1 MRRSALLAA
10 LAVLFSAGARA
21 QAPKIT
27 PAGDPSVKD
36 DTIYK
41 LRVDPK
47 AYTDQRYVYLLDD
60 GVIRM
65 EADGSGSRTYRQ
77 VLQILTPEGA
87 EAWGEQQFGYSK
99 DREKLTIN
107 WVRVLD
113 STGKVISSKPV
124 HEQESLAP
132 VAMEAPVYSDE
143 MIHRISLGGVAP
155 GTTVDYSYTVET
167 TKPLIPGDFYTYW
180 SVLTGLQTQRSRFI
194 VDLPADMTPRI
205 VERHLTFKRQESE
218 VKGRRVYMWATQ
230 DLKKTEREPYA
241 PDSSYGMGIAVAAPR
256 TWSDVAHWYA
266 PLAQGRYEL
275 TPAIEARAAEIV
287 AGAKTRDDTLS
298 KLYRWVAQDFRYV
311 SLSLG
316 IGGYQPHPPS
326 MVFENKY
333 GDCKDKAT
341 FFVAVARKMGYQAFP
356 VLLSSSGGVDTLT
369 PSAQQFDHMIA
380 AVAKPG
386 GGFQFLDL
394 TAEIVPYGDL
404 PPDEQGEFGLLVHDD
419 GTPTEVRFP
428 ESPASAN
435 RATVTIVGELTVQGG
450 FNGKWTT
457 TATGNLQYE
466 MRQQMSGTTKPDSA
480 ARARMTLA
488 VANSL
493 VPGSTGDSLQLFEGR
508 DLNAVPRYSV
518 VIHGGKLITN
528 AGGTM
533 ILKLPIDNFAQTNTV
548 SSLEA
553 RGPRKKPVSS
563 TRVWG
568 PDESVQELRLTLPV
582 GWRAKLPD
590 DVQTTSIFGTYE
602 ANYSQ
607 VGRELRVRRR
617 RSGTTGVFPATSFP
631 VLLDFLRE
639 LSKDDVEVIVL
650 DKQ

>member
-10 LAVLFSAGARA
+10 FAVLLAAGASA
-21 QAPKIT
+21 QAPWIT
-27 PAGDPSVKD
+27 PAGDPSVQD

-41 LRVDPK
+41 LRVNPK
-47 AYTDQRYVYLLDD
+47 DYADQRYVFLLDD
-60 GVIRM
+60 GVIRLQ
-65 EADGSGSRTYRQ
+65 ADGTGTRTFRQ
-77 VLQILTPEGA
+77 VVQVLTPEGA

-99 DREKLTIN
+99 DRERLTIN

-124 HEQESLAP
+124 HEQESLAS

-155 GTTVDYSYTVET
+155 GTIVDYSITIET
-167 TKPLIPGDFYTYW
+167 TEPTVAGDFFLTW
-180 SVLTGLQTQRSRFI
+180 SVITGEQTQRSRYI
-194 VDLPADMTPRI
+194 VDLPASVTPRI
-205 VERHLTFKRQESE
+205 VERHLDFKRQDT
-218 VKGRRVYMWATQ
+218 VVNGRHVYVWAKQ
-230 DLKKTEREPYA
+230 DIKKPQREPYA
-241 PDSSYGMGIAVAAPR
+241 PDSSYGMGILVAAPQ

-266 PLAQGRYEL
+266 SLAKGRYEI
-275 TPAIEARAAEIV
+275 TPPIVARATEVI

-326 MVFENKY
+326 MVFANKY

-341 FFVAVARKMGYQAFP
+341 FFVAVARKFGYDAYP
-356 VLLSSSGGVDTLT
+356 VLLSASGGVDTLT

-386 GGFQFLDL
+386 GGYQFLDL

-428 ESPASAN
+428 TLPANAN
-435 RATVTIVGELTVQGG
+435 RSSVSLIGELTVSGG
-450 FNGKWTT
+450 FNGHWVT

-508 DLNAVPRYSV
+508 DLNAAPRYSV
-518 VIHGGKLITN
+518 LIHGGNMTTN
-528 AGGTM
+528 AGGTI
-533 ILKLPIDNFAQTNTV
+533 ILKLPLENFAQTSAV

-553 RGPRKKPVSS
+553 RGPRTMPVSS
-563 TRVWG
+563 GRVWG
-568 PDESVQELRLTLPV
+568 PNESVQELRLTLPV
-582 GWRAKLPD
+582 GWRAKLPND
-590 DVQTTSIFGTYE
+590 IQVTSIFGSYE
-602 ANYSQ
+602 ANYAQ
-607 VGRELRVRRR
+607 VGRELRIKRRLT
-617 RSGTTGVFPATSFP
+617 GTTGVFPPASVKT
-631 VLLDFLRE
+631 LIAYLRE
-639 LSKDDVEVIVL
+639 ISQDDIDVVIL
-650 DKQ
+650 EK